1 MDDCGSRRLRGQC
14 LRTGINRVHHLMSMK
29 PSTKRT
35 SKTGLITSAASF
47 SQCRVL
53 HHDAM

>member
-1 MDDCGSRRLRGQC
+1 MTVGVGDSGGSASEPGS
-14 LRTGINRVHHLMSMK
+14 TGVHHLMSMK